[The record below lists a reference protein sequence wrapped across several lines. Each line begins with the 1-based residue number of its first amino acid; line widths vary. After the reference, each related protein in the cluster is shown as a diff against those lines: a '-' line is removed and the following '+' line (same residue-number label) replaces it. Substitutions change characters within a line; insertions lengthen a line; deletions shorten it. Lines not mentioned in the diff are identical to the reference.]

1 MTNVFSQYGSSAQ
14 DVTVQLIGPRLLM
27 VTTQRARTALGKV
40 TLTFASAH
48 GFSTGQYITVAAP
61 VGATPAAG
69 YVGNWV
75 VDSAVGTTGSGGTYT
90 VSYYSAT
97 LSAET
102 IQTELTFAVS
112 AAPLLGPPQRFLTA
126 NRAIDGAGVVTLTL
140 GHATATGQPF
150 LPGMYVTVSGVTEGG
165 GRAYNGTWLLTAVP
179 DTSTIKYLST
189 SVGVSEGATSDTGGR
204 VILCPLSS
212 SQILVSDELTADVI
226 SSDIVLPITVY
237 PFRQTLAWWV
247 GAMFDAAGI
256 PSGSRQVEIPQWA
269 ISQVIP
275 YWDLAGKDV
284 GSALVE
290 LATASGC
297 VLYYSAPTWYF
308 QARELVRPDLTT
320 VYALD
325 STLVEWTPAASWEW
339 GYDCVVVKGADG
351 KVVTRGRNLLA
362 GRTLEVSADL
372 VSTYPW
378 LRQVADELFR
388 YFGGT
393 RARGTA
399 IVAAGLASA
408 GQHIYKLGDRVSVA
422 GVEYWVTKVSE
433 PIAAY
438 EQSAHQV
445 TLEAVAAIPLAV
457 PYTWLNFHGAGYA
470 IGPAAC
476 DLNAGDWTIE
486 LWAQVDSWSANG
498 KLIAKQPGD
507 GTTGWGIYH
516 DGGESISFYWFGGNP
531 SYNNLV
537 IGIPAGQ
544 PFHLAVTYNATAHV
558 RSFYLNG
565 ALISTTTGVT
575 PPTLATSPIM
585 FGADA
590 NSGNNAHA
598 RIRTVRMWN
607 TCRSAADVLY
617 YKDVPISLTTFA
629 SQLTAWWRCQEGWGG
644 TLIDQSANGYNCT
657 IYGARWT
664 FPVGDVTST
673 DIKPEPS
680 TVVPPIVTTAS
691 IDRTVQVDVREPA
704 SNIAGFLVTTWDAIS
719 ARDSSTAIAA
729 LNPFSFVVDSNGWIV
744 PDRYAVRYTPAM
756 SPNADV
762 QIVCCDGRVS
772 DPSDPFLSPA

>member
-1 MTNVFSQYGSSAQ
+1 MTNTFSQYTSQAQ
-14 DVTVQLIGPRLLM
+14 DVAVALVGPRYISI
-27 VTTQRARTALGKV
+27 TTSRAVAAGTV
-40 TLTFASAH
+40 TLVFEAVHTFTVGMIVVVASTDAGLATAH
-48 GFSTGQYITVAAP
+48 APYLGTFTVLSTPSTNSITYYNGAADTETTHSDTTITVAPIPRTGPTQLFTTTNRARNS
-61 VGATPAAG
+61 GTGTATIGVTPDPSAAG
-69 YVGNWV
+69 L
-75 VDSAVGTTGSGGTYT
+75 AVGM
-90 VSYYSAT
+90 
-97 LSAET
+97 
-102 IQTELTFAVS
+102 F
-112 AAPLLGPPQRFLTA
+112 
-126 NRAIDGAGVVTLTL
+126 
-140 GHATATGQPF
+140 
-150 LPGMYVTVSGVTEGG
+150 VTVSGVSGG
-165 GRAYNGTWLLTAVP
+165 GIYNGHFQLTALTSSSISYLLAGTTESTTT
-179 DTSTIKYLST
+179 DTAGHVVFCPL
-189 SVGVSEGATSDTGGR
+189 ATS
-204 VILCPLSS
+204 
-212 SQILVSDELTADVI
+212 QIFLGSELTANVETGSI
-226 SSDIVLPITVY
+226 IMPVTPY

-256 PSGSRQVEIPQWA
+256 PSGSRQVELPQWA

-438 EQSAHQV
+438 EQPAHQV

-617 YKDVPISLTTFA
+617 YEDVPISLTTFA